1 MKLLVI
7 TAVAEFTSDI
17 KQLLKE
23 AGINSF
29 SYREVTGHSGQA
41 TGSPFDNWF
50 GSNVTDAD
58 SILFYAFAEN
68 LVAEKAFE
76 HFSKYN
82 NQLESKSVIHL
93 ASINIDKI
101 L

>member
-7 TAVAEFTSDI
+7 SAVSEFTSDI
-17 KQLLKE
+17 RQLLKE
-23 AGINSF
+23 IGVNSF
-29 SYREVTGHSGQA
+29 SYREVTGHSLPA

-50 GSNVTDAD
+50 GADATD
-58 SILFYAFAEN
+58 SESVLFYAFTEN

-76 HFSKYN
+76 HISKYN
-82 NQLESKSVIHL
+82 NLLESKSVIHL